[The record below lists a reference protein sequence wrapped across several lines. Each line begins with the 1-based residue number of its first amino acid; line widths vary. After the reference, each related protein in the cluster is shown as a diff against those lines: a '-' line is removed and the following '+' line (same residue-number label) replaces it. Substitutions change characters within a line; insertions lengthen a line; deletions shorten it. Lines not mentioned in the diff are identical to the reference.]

1 MHITT
6 ACGLFGHCRQA
17 YYQLK
22 TDYLER
28 LTREKQLIVAAKEI
42 RSEAPGVGSVKLHI
56 QLRDIF
62 GQDFM
67 IGRDAFIGLLRK
79 HALVLPA
86 PKPRRTT
93 NSNHSFRKY
102 KNLIKDLK
110 ITKANELWVSDI
122 TYIDTAESFS
132 YLHLITDAYSRRIM
146 GWKLANS
153 LKEVHSIDALR
164 MAIDYTK
171 ENSLEGLI
179 HHSDRGKQYCSI
191 DYVKELNNYN
201 ISISMTQDSKPT
213 DNAIAERVNG
223 IIKQELIYRQKQFKD
238 FKELKTKLFNFTRVL

>member
-1 MHITT
+1 M
-6 ACGLFGHCRQA
+6 
-17 YYQLK
+17 
-22 TDYLER
+22 
-28 LTREKQLIVAAKEI
+28 
-42 RSEAPGVGSVKLHI
+42 
-56 QLRDIF
+56 
-62 GQDFM
+62 
-67 IGRDAFIGLLRK
+67 
-79 HALVLPA
+79 
-86 PKPRRTT
+86 
-93 NSNHSFRKY
+93 
-102 KNLIKDLK
+102 IKDLK

-122 TYIDTAESFS
+122 TYIDTAEGFS

-153 LKEVHSIDALR
+153 LKAVHSIDALR

-179 HHSDRGKQYCSI
+179 HHSDRGKQYCST
-191 DYVKELNNYN
+191 DFVKELNNYN

-238 FKELKTKLFNFTRVL
+238 FKELKTKLFNFTLVL